1 MRRAVAG
8 VWDVPAEGGGPALAA
23 IGICFF
29 LGSAA
34 GCLLAAAAKG
44 SGGESLTAY
53 IQGFLS
59 RSFAAV
65 VGFAPLACFR
75 CGSGLYSTRCSW
87 YSDLVFRPGISVV
100 LCSVLLCS
108 NVRQ

>member
-34 GCLLAAAAKG
+34 GCLLAGAAQG
-44 SGGESLTAY
+44 RGGEGPAAY
-53 IQGFLS
+53 I
-59 RSFAAV
+59 
-65 VGFAPLACFR
+65 
-75 CGSGLYSTRCSW
+75 
-87 YSDLVFRPGISVV
+87 
-100 LCSVLLCS
+100 
-108 NVRQ
+108 

>member
-34 GCLLAAAAKG
+34 GCLLAGAAKG
-44 SGGESLTAY
+44 SGGGGLAGY

-59 RSFAAV
+59 AA
-65 VGFAPLACFR
+65 GGGGGAPE
-75 CGSGLYSTRCSW
+75 
-87 YSDLVFRPGISVV
+87 
-100 LCSVLLCS
+100 
-108 NVRQ
+108 

>member
-8 VWDVPAEGGGPALAA
+8 VWDVPAEGGGPALTA

-44 SGGESLTAY
+44 SGGERTAARPAPADM
-53 IQGFLS
+53 G
-59 RSFAAV
+59 A
-65 VGFAPLACFR
+65 APLAYFYNCLE
-75 CGSGLYSTRCSW
+75 LYRAGHTR
-87 YSDLVFRPGISVV
+87 YSDFIFRPGISVV
-100 LCSVLLCS
+100 LRSVLLCS